1 MNKVLME
8 GKVFGQPLFRMEP
21 GEIPHLIF
29 RVCVRH
35 RTRAGEIRSEC
46 YRVSA
51 WHNAALWARE
61 RLFRGQR
68 VCVTGYL
75 AQRAV
80 LRGGETLRE
89 VEIAAETLY
98 LPREEDRRFPEGGA
112 IAGER
117 R

>member
-51 WHNAALWARE
+51 WHDAALWARE

-68 VCVTGYL
+68 VCVTGYP

-89 VEIAAETLY
+89 VEIAAETLWP
-98 LPREEDRRFPEGGA
+98 PREEGRRFPEGGA